1 MQFSENWLR
10 EWINPDISS
19 EALADV
25 LTMGGLEVEEMAPA
39 APAFTG
45 VVVGEI
51 TARRFR
57 LNVGD
62 KLTLIIPERSSA
74 AGGVTPRLQRLNV
87 VGVFK
92 VGAEL
97 DGSLAMIHLADAAQ
111 MLRWQPHQVQSVR
124 LALKDLYQAPQVS
137 SAIAQQLGAGYRAVD
152 WTLTQ
157 GDRP

>member
-51 TARRFR
+51 IECNKHPDADK
-57 LNVGD
+57 LNVCKVNIGQAEPLQIVWRAECACGYSCAVRD
-62 KLTLIIPERSSA
+62 GGCGI
-74 AGGVTPRLQRLNV
+74 AG
-87 VGVFK
+87 
-92 VGAEL
+92 
-97 DGSLAMIHLADAAQ
+97 
-111 MLRWQPHQVQSVR
+111 
-124 LALKDLYQAPQVS
+124 
-137 SAIAQQLGAGYRAVD
+137 
-152 WTLTQ
+152 
-157 GDRP
+157 

>member
-51 TARRFR
+51 IECNKHPDADK
-57 LNVGD
+57 LNVCKVNIGQAE
-62 KLTLIIPERSSA
+62 P
-74 AGGVTPRLQRLNV
+74 LQIVCGAPNAR
-87 VGVFK
+87 VGIRVPCAT
-92 VGAEL
+92 VGAVLPAGMPPSETL
-97 DGSLAMIHLADAAQ
+97 PWAASSRNLIASL
-111 MLRWQPHQVQSVR
+111 
-124 LALKDLYQAPQVS
+124 
-137 SAIAQQLGAGYRAVD
+137 
-152 WTLTQ
+152 
-157 GDRP
+157 